1 MAYAVGCFTHT
12 FIRKLQVTKK
22 NLSGAGAGLL
32 FMVLAT
38 IILAS
43 MHGMVRQLGGD
54 IHPFVLV
61 FFRNFFGLLVMVP
74 LIARAG
80 RNGLRSSS
88 YRLLF
93 LRGVTG
99 ICAMLTWFYSLA
111 YIPLAEAT
119 ALSFTSA
126 IFAALCAIIFLGEK
140 IRFRRWAAIFCGFT
154 GVLIVLRPDA
164 ENFNPLMLL
173 ILISALFWASSITL
187 VKHLSKTDSTTSIV
201 AWMSILLTVLS
212 LPVALYYWQWPVGEQ
227 WVWLIAMGA
236 LGTFGHLCMARAL
249 ALADTTAVMSIDFFR
264 LLWGAIIGYYFFA
277 DLFEVST
284 WIGATVI
291 FSSGLYIIFRESVVQ
306 RQS

>member
-1 MAYAVGCFTHT
+1 MAYAVGRFSHT
-12 FIRKLQVTKK
+12 RIRKPEVNKES
-22 NLSGAGAGLL
+22 LSGAGAGLL
-32 FMVLAT
+32 YMVLAT

-43 MHGMVRQLGGD
+43 MHGMVRHLGGD

-74 LIARAG
+74 LIVRAG
-80 RNGLRSSS
+80 RNGLRSSN
-88 YRLLF
+88 YHLLF

-99 ICAMLTWFYSLA
+99 ICAMLTWFYSLT
-111 YIPLAEAT
+111 YVPLAEAT

-140 IRFRRWAAIFCGFT
+140 VHLRRWVAIFCGFA

-164 ENFNPLMLL
+164 DNFNPIMLL
-173 ILISALFWASSITL
+173 ILISTLFWAASITL

-212 LPVALYYWQWPVGEQ
+212 LPFALYYWQWPVGEQ
-227 WVWLIAMGA
+227 WLWLIAIGA

-264 LLWGAIIGYYFFA
+264 LLWGAIIGGYIFG
-277 DLFEVST
+277 DLVGAST
-284 WIGATVI
+284 WIGAMVI
-291 FSSGLYIIFRESVVQ
+291 FASGLYIIFRESVV
-306 RQS
+306 RR